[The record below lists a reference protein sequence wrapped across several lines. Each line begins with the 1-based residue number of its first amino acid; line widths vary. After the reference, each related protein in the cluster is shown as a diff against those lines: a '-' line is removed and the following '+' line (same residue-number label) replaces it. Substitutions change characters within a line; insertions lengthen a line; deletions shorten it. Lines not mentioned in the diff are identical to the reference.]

1 MPNCTINDHSL
12 DLDEYRTW
20 LEASDEDVAGPL
32 PCRLRELIPI
42 RPVAHLGEMSI
53 RRVIDFVGA
62 AISSDN
68 SSWSL
73 DEIINVTEVDIC
85 EELRNILSTLNR
97 RMVGSVA
104 RERLHGE
111 THGGQDL
118 GGLFDDD
125 HGELDDFDDFDDRDG
140 HASLESLPDGGS
152 DINDDMEDAEEFF
165 GIVTLDGTSTTTSSL
180 EERFE
185 FASKVKY
192 LLDSTDKSY
201 RSAGQTTICLTCR
214 ADPLLSD
221 TDMPFLDDD
230 HVHEHVFHYHPDAV
244 NEVLLEQEQMYM
256 GPRRS
261 FWLACKAD
269 PTISDT
275 TSRVSDDMMEL
286 HLENIWLPVYRIMDC
301 DHVVVLPTR
310 SKPYLRLIQMWFV
323 VRCYAVA
330 VWKTR
335 ICRRIEG
342 LN

>member
-1 MPNCTINDHSL
+1 
-12 DLDEYRTW
+12 

-32 PCRLRELIPI
+32 LCRLRELIPI

-53 RRVIDFVGA
+53 RRVIDFFWA

-73 DEIINVTEVDIC
+73 DEIINVTEVDVC

-140 HASLESLPDGGS
+140 HASLESLPDSSS

-165 GIVTLDGTSTTTSSL
+165 SIVTLDGTSITTLSL
-180 EERFE
+180 EERFK

-192 LLDSTDKSY
+192 LLNSTDELY
-201 RSAGQTTICLTCR
+201 RSAG
-214 ADPLLSD
+214 
-221 TDMPFLDDD
+221 
-230 HVHEHVFHYHPDAV
+230 
-244 NEVLLEQEQMYM
+244 
-256 GPRRS
+256 
-261 FWLACKAD
+261 
-269 PTISDT
+269 
-275 TSRVSDDMMEL
+275 
-286 HLENIWLPVYRIMDC
+286 
-301 DHVVVLPTR
+301 
-310 SKPYLRLIQMWFV
+310 
-323 VRCYAVA
+323 
-330 VWKTR
+330 
-335 ICRRIEG
+335 
-342 LN
+342 